1 MNLEASL
8 ETFNLDYRVKFHYLG
23 FKQKSGIMK
32 IFLLFTVI
40 TFISFLNG
48 QAQNPKISGD
58 PFAHTYSI
66 VARDAKTGEMAVG
79 VQSHWFS
86 VGPLV
91 AWGKSGVGVV
101 ATQSFVN
108 PAFGPE
114 GLKLLNKAYTPEE
127 ALESLINND
136 EARDYRQL
144 AILNKSGQNAVYTG
158 KNCVAEAG
166 HISGE
171 NFSVQA
177 NMMLNDKVVPEMA
190 KAFTENINLPLA
202 ERVLRVLKAAQKAGG
217 DIRGKQSAAL
227 IVVGPDKVEEVW
239 KDKKI
244 DLRVDDHEN
253 PIEELDRLLRTARAY
268 QFMNRG
274 DLAMEAGNVE
284 EALKQYSTAENMF
297 PENLEMRFWKA
308 VALANSDRLEEANQI
323 FQRIFDEDENWRI
336 MLKRLTKVGLI
347 NLSKGELE
355 MLTE

>member
-1 MNLEASL
+1 M
-8 ETFNLDYRVKFHYLG
+8 
-23 FKQKSGIMK
+23 KQ
-32 IFLLFTVI
+32 FLLCSVLL
-40 TFISFLNG
+40 FISTLNSK
-48 QAQNPKISGD
+48 AQNSKISGD
-58 PFAHTYSI
+58 AFAHTYSI

-91 AWGKSGVGVV
+91 AWGKSGVGVI

-114 GLKLLNKAYTPEE
+114 GLKLLNHGHTPEE
-127 ALESLINND
+127 ALETLINND
-136 EARDYRQL
+136 EGRDFRQL
-144 AILNKSGQNAVYTG
+144 AILSKSGQNAAYTG
-158 KNCVAEAG
+158 KNCVAEAR
-166 HISGE
+166 HITGD

-190 KAFTENINLPLA
+190 KAFTENMNLPLA
-202 ERVLRVLKAAQKAGG
+202 ERVVAVLKAAQKAGG

-227 IVVGPDKVEEVW
+227 IVVGPDKVEEIW

-253 PIEELDRLLRTARAY
+253 PVEELARLLKTARAY

-274 DLAMEAGNVE
+274 DLAMEKGNVE

-308 VALANSDRLEEANQI
+308 VALANSDRLEEAKQI
-323 FQRIFDEDENWRI
+323 FDRIFDEDENWRI
-336 MLKRLTKVGLI
+336 MLKRLPKAGLI
-347 NLSKGELE
+347 EVTVKELE
-355 MLTE
+355 MLVN